1 MEIVTKDIIKSGL
14 GEQNHAKMEQT
25 YSKDLAVYLVEHDQI
40 VGGLIGYTHG
50 DQLFIRWLWISPLLR
65 EQNKGTEVL

>member
-1 MEIVTKDIIKSGL
+1 
-14 GEQNHAKMEQT
+14 MEQT

-50 DQLFIRWLWISPLLR
+50 DWLFIRWLWISPLLR
-65 EQNKGTEVL
+65 RQNKGTEVL